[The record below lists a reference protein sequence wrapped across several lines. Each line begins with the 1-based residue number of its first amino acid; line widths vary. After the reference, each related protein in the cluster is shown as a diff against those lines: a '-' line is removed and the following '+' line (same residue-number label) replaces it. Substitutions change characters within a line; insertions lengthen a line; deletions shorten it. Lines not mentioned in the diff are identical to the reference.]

1 MNNKFYSNGSTFN
14 LGIINIKSRHHL
26 VLTILFAKCSIRY
39 NFEPMFHVKCSI
51 QRLSTEADRPDIP
64 VNFIILLATSL
75 LCCSSSTDFWRI
87 SSNGGGL
94 KTALSALK

>member
-1 MNNKFYSNGSTFN
+1 
-14 LGIINIKSRHHL
+14 
-26 VLTILFAKCSIRY
+26 
-39 NFEPMFHVKCSI
+39 
-51 QRLSTEADRPDIP
+51 LSTEADRPEIP

-94 KTALSALK
+94 KTALSVLKYKSQDMTIEMKGRSAKVSGHEIE